1 MQYLGQSMASVLY
14 RSTHC
19 IISLLASVYAFHTSS
34 RRVKSLLS
42 YIAVVPW
49 LRVIGMESLT
59 MHQTFQYQA
68 VLMYSLCCALGLNEK
83 YGSR

>member
-42 YIAVVPW
+42 YIAVVATRYWYGIIDHAPD
-49 LRVIGMESLT
+49 LPVPSST
-59 MHQTFQYQA
+59 N
-68 VLMYSLCCALGLNEK
+68 VLALLCPGIE
-83 YGSR
+83 